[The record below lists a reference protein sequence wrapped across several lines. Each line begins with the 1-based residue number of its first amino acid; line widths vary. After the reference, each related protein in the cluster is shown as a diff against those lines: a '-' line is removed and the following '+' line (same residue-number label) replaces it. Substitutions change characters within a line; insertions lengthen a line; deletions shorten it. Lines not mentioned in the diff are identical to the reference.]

1 MWPGVAAERCLLL
14 CHHHIMVKI
23 QVLSDSCN
31 KDLGGKCT
39 EVKSHYGLTN
49 TQRVEVQLYKR
60 KRQRWGFK
68 SATWTRDTHRNMRL
82 VWDLRFGTSFI
93 SSCSQMMTYASA
105 TTQLKTTP
113 HHPLWLWRLQ
123 AQTKESLMSAES
135 RSSQTLSSTWKQI
148 SQLWKLA
155 LASMTS

>member
-39 EVKSHYGLTN
+39 EVKSHYRLTN

-60 KRQRWGFK
+60 KRQRWGLK
-68 SATWTRDTHRNMRL
+68 SATWTRVTHRNMRL
-82 VWDLRFGTSFI
+82 VWDLRFGTSFA

-123 AQTKESLMSAES
+123 AQTKDCCLQNQDKVKLYQAPETNQL
-135 RSSQTLSSTWKQI
+135 
-148 SQLWKLA
+148 SQLWKLM